1 MGCHVDLQEGSLYFK
16 SSSLSTIISVS
27 EKPGFHT
34 QLWLLELAK
43 VLKPGGNMF
52 LQEPSFFYRN
62 KDLVLEES
70 RACLE
75 RNLLFAGFY
84 AVEEFECLDHLAEID
99 STSQDFELLTIK
111 AKKTY
116 DTVEVFSVQKAQM
129 HKAENSMIVVD
140 GTSQQQIE
148 DFDDLIDKDTLF
160 IAEDSKMPELLQDE
174 SYPFRERIHERNRL
188 YQCRRQAQMTEEQ
201 KNREKEKRRQYMQS
215 RRVQPVSYEMPL
227 STPVSYQ
234 SAKESEQ
241 RLCSGQQLQE
251 SHIIKI

>member
-1 MGCHVDLQEGSLYFK
+1 MEFENGLLIITDSISVNATVVLWALQHFSVALKDFRIITQASFLEGSLYFK

-43 VLKPGGNMF
+43 VLKPGGNVF
-52 LQEPSFFYRN
+52 LQEPSFFYKN

-116 DTVEVFSVQKAQM
+116 DTVEVSSVQKVQM

-148 DFDDLIDKDTLF
+148 DFDDLIDEDTLF
-160 IAEDSKMPELLQDE
+160 TAEDSKM
-174 SYPFRERIHERNRL
+174 F
-188 YQCRRQAQMTEEQ
+188 
-201 KNREKEKRRQYMQS
+201 
-215 RRVQPVSYEMPL
+215 
-227 STPVSYQ
+227 
-234 SAKESEQ
+234 
-241 RLCSGQQLQE
+241 
-251 SHIIKI
+251 